1 MAEQFSFTI
10 LSKKPG
16 YLIFRFD
23 VGAPMDPAVVLSNIG
38 ADALELTT
46 EKYLMIRSEMREFY
60 INMALMINE

>member
-1 MAEQFSFTI
+1 MIFIIHDHHHLI
-10 LSKKPG
+10 LR
-16 YLIFRFD
+16 LD
-23 VGAPMDPAVVLSNIG
+23 VGAAVDPTVILGNIG

>member
-1 MAEQFSFTI
+1 
-10 LSKKPG
+10 
-16 YLIFRFD
+16 
-23 VGAPMDPAVVLSNIG
+23 MDPAVVLGNIG